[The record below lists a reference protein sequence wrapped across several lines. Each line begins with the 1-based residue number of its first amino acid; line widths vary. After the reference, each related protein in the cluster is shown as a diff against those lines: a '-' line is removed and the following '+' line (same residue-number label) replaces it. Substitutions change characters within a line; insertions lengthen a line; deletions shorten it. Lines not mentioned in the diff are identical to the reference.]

1 MAPTLTTQDRR
12 ALRRYL
18 RRLSWALQDFLTTP
32 THRIVADL
40 RRDTAAAAD
49 EVGMNAALADLGDPR
64 ALAERYADEHGRQ
77 GPRGARLVV
86 RLLGLALAGAAL
98 VAGVIAVRALP
109 RVEPYPLGGADPAF
123 VLTPDPSG
131 VTYVATD
138 IGEGSAWML
147 TSVRNPGPFTETITG
162 VDTIGSHVGLV
173 PLDPHGGLT
182 YPADGTDAVRTL
194 TVAPGRAVAV
204 VVQVYFPCA
213 SFSPG
218 SGTGTDQE
226 DLEVT
231 MLGVTRTITVP
242 LGATYLVRTTGGWEP
257 PPGCTPGE
265 PR

>member
-1 MAPTLTTQDRR
+1 MPTSLTREDRQ
-12 ALRRYL
+12 ALDRYL
-18 RRLSWALQDFLTTP
+18 RRFSWAVHDYLATP
-32 THRIVADL
+32 LRRIRADL
-40 RRDTAAAAD
+40 RDDTLAAAED
-49 EVGMNAALADLGDPR
+49 VGMTQAMADLGDPR

-77 GPRGARLVV
+77 GPRGARLAM
-86 RLLGLALAGAAL
+86 RMLGLALAGAAL
-98 VAGVIAVRALP
+98 VGAVIGVLALP
-109 RVEPYPLGGADPAF
+109 RVEPYPLKGLDPAF
-123 VLTPDPSG
+123 VLTPNPSV
-131 VTYVATD
+131 VTYVASD

-162 VDTIGSHVGLV
+162 VDSIVSRVRLV

-182 YPADGTDAVRTL
+182 YPEDGTDAVRTL

-218 SGTGTDQE
+218 SGTGTDRA

-231 MLGVTRTITVP
+231 MLGVTRPVTVP
-242 LGATYLVRTTGGWEP
+242 LGATYDVRTTDGWEP
-257 PPGCTPGE
+257 PPGCTPGA